1 MGFLFACLL
10 SFVCL
15 FLFVV
20 FFCLFDCLQFFDCLL
35 VCLWIFCLIVCEV
48 LFSCLWGFVLPGLFI
63 TLEPMKSSINF
74 DVSFNSINTICTH
87 Q

>member
-1 MGFLFACLL
+1 MSFCLWDFYLLVCYFLFA
-10 SFVCL
+10 
-15 FLFVV
+15 
-20 FFCLFDCLQFFDCLL
+20 CLQFFDCLL
-35 VCLWIFCLIVCEV
+35 VCLWIFYLIVCEV
-48 LFSCLWGFVLPGLFI
+48 LFACLRGGLVLPGLFI

>member
-1 MGFLFACLL
+1 MFVGFCLL
-10 SFVCL
+10 VSVFFSLVCGFFVCL
-15 FLFVV
+15 FVGFS
-20 FFCLFDCLQFFDCLL
+20 FACLQCL
-35 VCLWIFCLIVCEV
+35 
-48 LFSCLWGFVLPGLFI
+48 VLPGLFI